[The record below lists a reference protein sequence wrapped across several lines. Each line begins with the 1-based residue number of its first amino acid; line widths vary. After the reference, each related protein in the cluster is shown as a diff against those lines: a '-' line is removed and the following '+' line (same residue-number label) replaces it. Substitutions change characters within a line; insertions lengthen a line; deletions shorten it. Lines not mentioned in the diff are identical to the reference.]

1 LQKSP
6 IELTGHRLFRSK
18 HKEYPIQPIERRKT
32 MAKELKDWFVPW
44 VTRAREYN
52 VSILDKAWANP
63 DYARLMLNENP
74 IPPSDKVVEAVTE
87 AVKNGNR
94 YPDSFERLRTKIGGM
109 YDLGPDNVAVCNG
122 SSETI
127 DAMMRLFLQ
136 PGDEIIMSDP
146 TFELFPTRAEL
157 CGAKVVQVP
166 VREGDLQ
173 YDVEGMLNAITE
185 RTKLILIINPNNP
198 TGVFIDDADLEKF
211 CKTGI
216 PLCID
221 EAYRDYNPDVPTKAS
236 LIEKYPQV
244 FLSVTLSKAHG
255 FAGIRFG
262 FLLGT
267 EEMVKAFNT
276 MFLPWNVSLMSA
288 AAAEAI
294 LDNPVEIR
302 DKVEHNNRWMDT
314 FYKELEKLGLKPYPA
329 HGNYMLVDATMTGKT
344 TAEILAA
351 ALEENIYL
359 KKIGEIHGKTGYF
372 RVTPGSDAEN
382 EKFMAFIRKYFG

>member
-1 LQKSP
+1 
-6 IELTGHRLFRSK
+6 
-18 HKEYPIQPIERRKT
+18 

-44 VTRAREYN
+44 LTRAREYN

-74 IPPSDKVVEAVTE
+74 IPPSDKVVEAVAE

-157 CGAKVVQVP
+157 CGAKVVQIP

-351 ALEENIYL
+351 ALEEKIYL